1 MHLGVSARWYVWKE
15 LETCEEVSLHST
27 CHARQKNIKLE
38 IVGYSVTADHLRTHT
53 GPDFEC
59 HSCLLIFLS
68 DRMLC
73 GDCDGIAAITEVHDD
88 GCNPLNYL
96 EPDRQAKAPIRPPG
110 SKSMPVIGLF
120 PSLSHAL
127 TLPH

>member
-1 MHLGVSARWYVWKE
+1 MHSSRHTHRE
-15 LETCEEVSLHST
+15 
-27 CHARQKNIKLE
+27 NIKHETL
-38 IVGYSVTADHLRTHT
+38 GRSVTADHVRTYT
-53 GPDFEC
+53 GPDFER

-68 DRMLC
+68 GHVLHGGR
-73 GDCDGIAAITEVHDD
+73 DGIAAITEVHGD

-96 EPDRQAKAPIRPPG
+96 EPDRQAKAPIRQPG

-127 TLPH
+127 ALPR